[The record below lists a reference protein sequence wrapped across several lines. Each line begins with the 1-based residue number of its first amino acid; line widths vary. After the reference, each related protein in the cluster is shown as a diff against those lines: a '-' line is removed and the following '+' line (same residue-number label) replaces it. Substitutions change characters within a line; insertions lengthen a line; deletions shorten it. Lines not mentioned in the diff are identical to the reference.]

1 MAKKVSYCAIFV
13 ALALVFSYVEAMIP
27 FNFGIPGIK
36 LGIANLVIVIGLY
49 LLKPHEVLIISVVR
63 ILLAGFMFGSGMSI
77 IYSLA
82 GGLLSFA
89 VMLLLK
95 KIKGFSILGV
105 SIAGGVSHNMGQ
117 LLMAVLIVQNIKI
130 GYYAPVL
137 LFAGAVTGTIIGI
150 VSGRIL
156 AAIRTEGKK
165 ALHGN
170 GR

>member
-1 MAKKVSYCAIFV
+1 MAKKVSFCAILV

-95 KIKGFSILGV
+95 QMKGFSVLGV
-105 SIAGGVSHNMGQ
+105 SIAGGVCHNVGQ
-117 LLMAVLIVQNIKI
+117 LLMAVLVVQNIKI
-130 GYYAPVL
+130 GYYAPAL
-137 LFAGAVTGTIIGI
+137 LISGAVTGTIIGI

-156 AAIRTEGKK
+156 VAIRSEGRK
-165 ALHGN
+165 AIHGN
-170 GR
+170 

>member
-1 MAKKVSYCAIFV
+1 MAKKVSTCAILV

-49 LLKPHEVLIISVVR
+49 LLKPHEVLIISVIR

-77 IYSLA
+77 VYSLA

-95 KIKGFSILGV
+95 RMKGFSVLGV
-105 SIAGGVSHNMGQ
+105 SIAGGVCHNVGQ
-117 LLMAVLIVQNIKI
+117 LFMAVLIVQNIKI

-137 LFAGAVTGTIIGI
+137 LIAGAVTGTIIGI

-156 AAIRTEGKK
+156 VAIRSEGRK
-165 ALHGN
+165 ALHRN
-170 GR
+170 

>member
-1 MAKKVSYCAIFV
+1 MAKKVSYCAILV

-95 KIKGFSILGV
+95 KVKGFSILGV

-117 LLMAVLIVQNIKI
+117 LLMAALIVQNIKI

-137 LFAGAVTGTIIGI
+137 LIAGAVTGTIIGI

-156 AAIRTEGKK
+156 AAIHTEGKK
-165 ALHGN
+165 ALHRN
-170 GR
+170 

>member
-1 MAKKVSYCAIFV
+1 MAKKVSFCAILV

-49 LLKPHEVLIISVVR
+49 LLKPHEVLIISVIR

-77 IYSLA
+77 VYSLA

-95 KIKGFSILGV
+95 RMKGFSVLGV
-105 SIAGGVSHNMGQ
+105 SIAGGVCHNMGQ

-137 LFAGAVTGTIIGI
+137 LIAGAVTGTIIGI

-156 AAIRTEGKK
+156 VAIRSEGRK
-165 ALHGN
+165 ALHRN
-170 GR
+170 

>member
-1 MAKKVSYCAIFV
+1 MAKKVSYCAILV

-95 KIKGFSILGV
+95 KIKGLSILGV
-105 SIAGGVSHNMGQ
+105 SIAGGVSHNIGQ

-137 LFAGAVTGTIIGI
+137 LIAGAVTGTIIGV

-156 AAIRTEGKK
+156 AAIHTEGRKV
-165 ALHGN
+165 LHRN
-170 GR
+170 

>member
-1 MAKKVSYCAIFV
+1 MAKKVSYCAILV

-105 SIAGGVSHNMGQ
+105 SIAGGVSHNIGQ
-117 LLMAVLIVQNIKI
+117 LLMAVWIVQNIKI

-137 LFAGAVTGTIIGI
+137 LIAGAVTGTIIGI

-156 AAIRTEGKK
+156 AAIHTEGRK
-165 ALHGN
+165 ALHRN
-170 GR
+170 

>member
-1 MAKKVSYCAIFV
+1 MAKKVSFCAILV

-49 LLKPHEVLIISVVR
+49 LLKPHEVLIISVIR

-77 IYSLA
+77 VYSLA

-95 KIKGFSILGV
+95 RMKGFSVLGV
-105 SIAGGVSHNMGQ
+105 SIAGGVCHNVGQ

-137 LFAGAVTGTIIGI
+137 LIAGAVTGTIIGI

-156 AAIRTEGKK
+156 VAIRSEGRK
-165 ALHGN
+165 ALHRN
-170 GR
+170 

>member
-1 MAKKVSYCAIFV
+1 MAKKVSICAVLV

-89 VMLLLK
+89 VMLLLSK
-95 KIKGFSILGV
+95 LKGFSILGV

-117 LLMAVLIVQNIKI
+117 LLIAAVVVQNIKL
-130 GYYAPVL
+130 GYYAPAL
-137 LFAGAVTGTIIGI
+137 LIAGVITGAVIGI

-156 AAIRTEGKK
+156 AAIRSEGRK
-165 ALHGN
+165 AVSGD
-170 GR
+170 